1 MTEHKP
7 GTTGGR
13 SCTSCLFHH
22 PERKKPCSV
31 FGRCVTH
38 DNCCAYIG
46 DGSTEKGRETE
57 S

>member
-1 MTEHKP
+1 MIVTDHKP
-7 GTTGGR
+7 GITGGR
-13 SCTSCLFHH
+13 SCASCLFHH

-46 DGSTEKGRETE
+46 DGKKEG
-57 S
+57 